1 MPRERKQRLRRIL
14 PNVRHDAVPGR
25 VRFSHPRLHAGPKL
39 VRPIVEALRARSG
52 VHSVKASAA
61 TGSILVEFGSPATKA
76 ELARLIADAAAGKP
90 TERARPDP
98 PPEANHVAW
107 HARSSGEALKELC
120 SDRKRGLSEPEAA
133 RLRTVLA
140 AHLDAETFLID
151 RLKKAAAHLVINLET
166 GPHDRIALLLKQN
179 FSHHSPPF
187 FASHSCDSCYS
198 WWAYPPPPR

>member
-25 VRFSHPRLHAGPKL
+25 GRFSPPRLPAGPKL

-76 ELARLIADAAAGKP
+76 ELARLIAHAAAGKP

-120 SDRKRGLSEPEAA
+120 SDRKRGPSEPEAA
-133 RLRTVLA
+133 RLLA
-140 AHLDAETFLID
+140 RF
-151 RLKKAAAHLVINLET
+151 
-166 GPHDRIALLLKQN
+166 G
-179 FSHHSPPF
+179 
-187 FASHSCDSCYS
+187 
-198 WWAYPPPPR
+198 